1 VCRDDTCL
9 YIIDHILTAHLAHA
23 VQYASVGFKTVCLAC
38 DYRKMWEVVSV
49 HSLNK
54 LHGIIGMAANMM
66 TKAYIIG

>member
-1 VCRDDTCL
+1 MFIVN
-9 YIIDHILTAHLAHA
+9 HILTAHLAHA

-38 DYRKMWEVVSV
+38 DYRKMWEMWVIVSV

-54 LHGIIGMAANMM
+54 LHGMAANMM